1 MQSSTLQII
10 LEYVWIPIMT
20 GLVMLWSKLAGIDV
34 RTRLLEQADRHWKQQ
49 RAEEKK
55 LRDEQRKEILTEV
68 RHHHSKVMD
77 KLDQV
82 ETRVKNGH

>member
-1 MQSSTLQII
+1 MPSSTLQII
-10 LEYVWIPIMT
+10 LEYVWIPIVT

-34 RTRLLEQADRHWKQQ
+34 RTRLLEQADQHWKQQ

-55 LRDEQRKEILTEV
+55 LRDDQRKEIVTEI
-68 RHHHSKVMD
+68 RDHHATVMN

-82 ETRVKNGH
+82 DKRVKNGH